1 MHGSHRVKTLI
12 ATTER
17 CARMAADLR
26 NDAMRLG
33 SSRFAPGSTKENE
46 RLARIQ
52 ALERAACVYDLLAQ
66 ERLAVDQK

>member
-26 NDAMRLG
+26 TDAMRLG
-33 SSRFAPGSTKENE
+33 SSRFAPGSIKENE

>member
-1 MHGSHRVKTLI
+1 MKTLI

-26 NDAMRLG
+26 TDAMRLG
-33 SSRFAPGSTKENE
+33 SSRFAPGSINENE

-52 ALERAACVYDLLAQ
+52 ALESAARVYDLLAQ
-66 ERLAVDQK
+66 ERLAGDER